1 MIIIWKGDYDGDNL
15 KGDLAKLDDI
25 QARIQKKVGGKI
37 DGPYFPQDASVL
49 YIFHVDKYEW
59 LNEAGRVW
67 FSEVA
72 KAKLPF
78 TPLKYEICVTPK
90 EFFG

>member
-1 MIIIWKGDYDGDNL
+1 MIIIWKADYEGE
-15 KGDLAKLDDI
+15 DI
-25 QARIQKKVGGKI
+25 QADLKKLGKIQLRIQEKIGGKI

-59 LNEAGRVW
+59 LNQAGRLW
-67 FSEVA
+67 FAEVE
-72 KAKLPF
+72 KAKLPI
-78 TPLKYEICVTPK
+78 TPSTYEIAVTPK

>member
-1 MIIIWKGDYDGDNL
+1 MMIIWKGDYDGDNL
-15 KGDLAKLDDI
+15 EGDLAKLDDI
-25 QARIQKKVGGKI
+25 QARIQKQLGGKI

-59 LNEAGRVW
+59 LNEAGRLW
-67 FSEVA
+67 LSEVA

-78 TPLKYEICVTPK
+78 TPLKYEVCVSPK

>member
-1 MIIIWKGDYDGDNL
+1 MIVIWKGNYEGDDL
-15 KGDLAKLDDI
+15 KRDLAKLD
-25 QARIQKKVGGKI
+25 RIQTGIQRKIGGKI

-49 YIFHVDKYEW
+49 YIFRVDRYEW
-59 LNEAGRVW
+59 LNEAGRLW
-67 FSEVA
+67 FAEVS

-78 TPLKYEICVTPK
+78 TPLKYEVCVTPK